1 MAEGTT
7 CSKPSDQEV
16 LTQVEE
22 MATKLLEEEDVAV
35 LMEICKRVIVCETLL
50 TRYSGLFLVQEYF

>member
-1 MAEGTT
+1 MSVAEGTT
-7 CSKPSDQEV
+7 SSKLSDQEV

-35 LMEICKRVIVCETLL
+35 LMEICKRVIACVIA
-50 TRYSGLFLVQEYF
+50 R